1 MRRDLR
7 SIFRKYRNS
16 RFIREKRK
24 KKKCCFFEGEGRLSF
39 SLEIRRIFKKFYVRI
54 EKQGRRLFLRENGK
68 IQSNGRS
75 LKFHAIG

>member
-24 KKKCCFFEGEGRLSF
+24 KKKCCSFEGEVRLSF
-39 SLEIRRIFKKFYVRI
+39 SLETHRIFKKFSVR
-54 EKQGRRLFLRENGK
+54 LRNREGGC
-68 IQSNGRS
+68 S
-75 LKFHAIG
+75 